1 MRYIQVEFTAK
12 PDNQDIRDI
21 IAALAGDNGFESFSE
36 DKDKLIGYCQEELFH
51 AESLENTLQNFP
63 IPDVEITFTASNV
76 EDRNWNEEWE
86 KAGFDPIIIDNQC
99 AIVCG
104 NKLEDA
110 NHQQDIDSIPTK
122 IVIDA
127 KQAFG
132 TGTHETTQMIVSL
145 LLNQN
150 LTGKRVLDCGCGTG
164 SLGIVAAKYGAKEVV
179 AYDIDEWSVNNAQH
193 NAELN
198 EVELDVLEGDKRVL
212 SHVNGVFDYVLANIN
227 RNIILEDLSAFVS
240 VMTTNSRIILSGFY
254 EQDAEIILKEAKNLG
269 LEECKRIMNHDWCCL
284 LLEKI

>member
-36 DKDKLIGYCQEELFH
+36 DKGKLIGYCQEELFH

-76 EDRNWNEEWE
+76 EYRNWNEEWE

-164 SLGIVAAKYGAKEVV
+164 ILGIVAAKYGAKEVV

-212 SHVNGVFDYVLANIN
+212 SHISGVFDYVLANIN

-254 EQDAEIILKEAKNLG
+254 EQDAEIILKEAENLG
-269 LEECKRIMNHDWCCL
+269 LEECKRITNHDWCCL
-284 LLEKI
+284 LLEKV